1 MKISV
6 MALAVSL
13 FSVSAA
19 YAQDATW
26 LVGRWQGTVAGN
38 YKDGNDRTLEVRSV
52 KPGADGALLIDALYG
67 VTGSKLAKIDI
78 LAKQSSNGNVLMEM
92 VTGAGSKIELTAS
105 KDAKM
110 VGSFATKNS
119 ARPQSVNLAKQ

>member
-6 MALAVSL
+6 IALAASL
-13 FSVSAA
+13 FSVGTA
-19 YAQDATW
+19 YAQDANW

-52 KPGADGALLIDALYG
+52 KPAADGALLIDALYG

-78 LAKQSSNGNVLMEM
+78 IAKQSSGGNVLMEM

-110 VGSFATKNS
+110 IGSFATKNS